1 MLQEIKNQIENINK
15 SIAWIKKNRPADYN
29 QRFLQLVEGRR
40 TLKRIEAAAANNP
53 GIAAFGKSQVGKSY
67 LISCLL
73 QGRDANGKDLPFMVK
88 AGKESYNFVYKINP
102 PSEEGGGRESTGV
115 VSRFSSFQRDESIYN
130 KDLPVLVKP
139 FTVTDIILILSD
151 SYFNDFRDYST
162 PSDAEIKDLCDS
174 WEFTYGHSK
183 ATNQGKLLADDIL
196 SIKSYFKTHV
206 NNAQAFNN
214 SAIFDRLALF
224 IDKIPLTDYAS
235 VFSCFWNNEQI
246 FTDLFNRLLDIL
258 QRFNFSD
265 KLYLP
270 IESVLHEG
278 IRENTIM
285 SVQCLKQLFNETE
298 QYDCNVYLYENGD
311 FNKCEKSVHKS
322 EICAICSEV
331 IYKIDNEFL
340 SSSRPYKWENMDGS
354 VQSIVTHDNVKM
366 EMLAENDL
374 LDFPGARAREQE
386 ELTKL
391 SRANV
396 LDFFLRGKVAY
407 LFNKYNEEMGINILL
422 YCHHNKDNDVTNLYK
437 LLEDWVKNYVGDST
451 DARRRKIAITKKSPL
466 FYIGTMFN
474 LDMEFG
480 KGTEM
485 TEKSIDQRWI
495 GRFDTVVNN
504 QCLHRKTADWVKN
517 WTMPGEDFNNS
528 YVLRD
533 YKFSVNLYEGF
544 EQSGHETG
552 SKMSDT
558 YYQMMRKTFIENEH
572 VRRLFANP
580 AVSWDVAATQEN
592 DGALY
597 IIQNLTE
604 VAAKMGEA
612 RESDFR
618 EKLHRVLIDTYKT
631 MQDYYVSGNLDE
643 LLEGNIR
650 KARAIFRE
658 MDFTCNNDNYYFGH
672 LLQALQLTE
681 KESYTI
687 VHKVMQSPDLNAKVN
702 DFKAYELI
710 RKSCENAG
718 YPIESAKSEEDRWQC
733 LMKTYAFD
741 TQEDAQDYL
750 NKKNVDP
757 IQLFTGTFKRKLN
770 SCVIAD
776 NVFDAW
782 CSGIKSV
789 DFINEFT
796 DEQGFDISVM
806 TSLMD
811 NLVTSSEILGLRDL
825 MAECIAEYVNVVD
838 IHTANESLLADM
850 LASRVN
856 EFVMDFGFRY
866 LSDETKNK
874 AKKICDSHNLPAFR
888 YILKQLPSTYDEK
901 DLTTLFN
908 EMSTSPKALLPS
920 FEDNYNK
927 WIEYMF
933 ISFVANLDIP
943 DIDFEANKA
952 LANILDQL
960 KAGTIGNK
968 ESSIK

>member
-1 MLQEIKNQIENINK
+1 MLQEIKNQIDNINK
-15 SIAWIKKNRPADYN
+15 SIAWIKKNRPSDYN

-40 TLKRIEAAAANNP
+40 ALKRIEAAAANNP

-67 LISCLL
+67 LIGCLL
-73 QGRDANGKDLPFMVK
+73 QGRDAEGKELSFKVK
-88 AGKESYNFVYKINP
+88 AGQQSYDFVLNINP
-102 PSEEGGGRESTGV
+102 PSDEGGGKESTGV
-115 VSRFSSFQRDESIYN
+115 VSRFSSFKRDESIYN
-130 KDLPVLVKP
+130 NNLPVLVKM
-139 FTVTDIILILSD
+139 FTVSDIILILSD
-151 SYFNDFRDYST
+151 SYFNDFCDYST
-162 PSDAEIKDLCDS
+162 PSDAEIKELYES
-174 WEFTYGHSK
+174 WEASYGNM
-183 ATNQGKLLADDIL
+183 AIINQGKISADDIL
-196 SIKSYFKTHV
+196 NIKTYFKAHI

-214 SAIFDRLALF
+214 SAIFDRLALL
-224 IDKIPLTDYAS
+224 IDRIPLSDYAG
-235 VFSCFWNNEQI
+235 VFSCLWNNEQI
-246 FTDLFNRLLDIL
+246 FTNLFDKLLKIL
-258 QRFNFSD
+258 QRFKFSD

-270 IESVLHEG
+270 IESVLHQG
-278 IRENTIM
+278 IKENTIM
-285 SVQCLKQLFNETE
+285 SVQCLKQLLKDSE
-298 QYDCNVYLYENGD
+298 QYFSDVYLCEDGRYE
-311 FNKCEKSVHKS
+311 KCGVNVRKS

-340 SSSRPYKWENMDGS
+340 TSSRPYKYENMDKS
-354 VQSIVTHDNVKM
+354 VQSIITHEDVKM
-366 EMLAENDL
+366 EMLADNDL
-374 LDFPGARAREQE
+374 LDFPGAKSREQE
-386 ELTKL
+386 ELSKV
-391 SRANV
+391 SPDNI

-422 YCHHNKDNDVTNLYK
+422 YCHHNKDNDVTYLYK
-437 LLEDWVKNYVGDST
+437 LLEDWVKNYVGDSAE
-451 DARRRKIAITKKSPL
+451 ARRRKIAITKKSPL

-474 LDMEFG
+474 LDMKFG
-480 KGTEM
+480 LGTEM
-485 TEKSIDQRWI
+485 TEKSIDQRWK
-495 GRFDTVVNN
+495 GRFETVVYN
-504 QCLHRKTADWVKN
+504 QCFHQHTADWVKN
-517 WTMPGEDFNNS
+517 WTAHGEDFNNS

-533 YKFSVNLYEGF
+533 YKFSTDLYDGF

-558 YYQMMRKTFIENEH
+558 YFKMMRKTFIENEH

-604 VAAKMGEA
+604 VAARMDMA

-618 EKLHRVLIDTYKT
+618 EKLHKVQADIYKT

-643 LLEGNIR
+643 LLETNIR

-681 KESYTI
+681 KESYAI

-718 YPIESAKSEEDRWQC
+718 YPIESVKSEEDRWQC
-733 LMKTYAFD
+733 LMKTYAFG
-741 TQEDAQDYL
+741 TQEEAQDYL
-750 NKKNVDP
+750 NKKNVDSTK
-757 IQLFTGTFKRKLN
+757 LFTGTYKRKLN

-782 CSGIKSV
+782 CSSIKSV

-811 NLVTSSEILGLRDL
+811 NLVNASENLGLRDL

-850 LASRVN
+850 LASKVN

-866 LSDETKNK
+866 LTDEAK
-874 AKKICDSHNLPAFR
+874 AKAQKICENHNLPAFR

-901 DLTTLFN
+901 DLTALFN
-908 EMSTSPKALLPS
+908 DMSTSPKALLPS

-952 LANILDQL
+952 LAIILDQL
-960 KAGTIGNK
+960 KAGNL
-968 ESSIK
+968 ER